1 MGRFCQNARMTV
13 SPPTGEPL
21 RVLWITAHTGTPDSV
36 RPDIGL
42 ARGLATA
49 GVELRIVAPPD
60 SHYAAAIER
69 AGLRLV
75 GALPRRSLRGRSSW
89 WLREGCLREGIELVH
104 FFDRVAVVTAL
115 PVLRDLP
122 LSMVMRHDRVGGVQ
136 RWNPFA
142 RLTQLH
148 PRIERVVCT
157 SEAART
163 ELARR
168 RDPANVVTIRPGH
181 CLDWHRGPAID
192 LGQFGVPPDAF
203 PVAVVANYRPRKGIE
218 YVVDA
223 AQWLPAGAPVHFLLV
238 GAEVANRSVL
248 ERISRNPCRANFHV
262 LGHREDAARI
272 TAACAVSVRGALRR
286 EGIPLTVIESMAC
299 GVAPIITDVGGA
311 RELVEQGTSGIIVR
325 RRSPRAIGE
334 ALAWLYKHPP
344 ERRAMGEAAR
354 ERIRTRFSLEQAVEA
369 HVALYRGLLAQR
381 SIMPTP
387 AEARGSSRR
396 GRRDEGA

>member
-1 MGRFCQNARMTV
+1 MTA
-13 SPPTGEPL
+13 SSPTGEPL

-42 ARGLATA
+42 GRSLAAA
-49 GVELRIVAPPD
+49 GVELHIVAPED
-60 SHYAAAIER
+60 SHCAAAVEQ

-75 GALPRRSLRGRSSW
+75 GSLPARALRSRSTS
-89 WLREGCLREGIELVH
+89 WLREGCLGERIEVVH
-104 FFDRVAVVTAL
+104 FLDRVAVATTL

-122 LSMVMRHDRVGGVQ
+122 LAMVMRHDRVGGVQ

-148 PRIERVVCT
+148 PRIDRVVCT
-157 SEAART
+157 SEAARN

-168 RDPANVVTIRPGH
+168 REPASLVTIRPGH
-181 CLDWHRGPAID
+181 CLEWHRGPAIS

-238 GAEVANRSVL
+238 GAEVANRAVL
-248 ERISRNPCRANFHV
+248 ERITRSPFRANFHL

-286 EGIPLTVIESMAC
+286 EGVPPTVIESMAC
-299 GVAPIITDVGGA
+299 GVPPIITDVGGA

-334 ALAWLYKHPP
+334 ALAWLYEHPP
-344 ERRAMGEAAR
+344 ERRSMGEAAR
-354 ERIRTRFSLEQAVEA
+354 ERIRTRFTLEQAVEA
-369 HVALYRGLLAQR
+369 HLALYRGLRVQR

-387 AEARGSSRR
+387 AASRG
-396 GRRDEGA
+396 EGDAMKEPHQ